1 MLGLQYHLATLI
13 ALILIVT
20 FSAHIFT
27 NAILK
32 NMKKMKKMK
41 IYISGK
47 IGEEVISEATR
58 QKFAKAQKEL
68 ESKGH
73 EVFNPTCAVWQ
84 SHLMH
89 GFGAD
94 IQQTIAPPGGPIS
107 RYAYFLLRDMMALAT
122 KDAIYMLKDW
132 TKSFG
137 ARAEREFALA
147 NGIEV
152 IYEEEFF
159 DIPMK
164 LVLDEVIASA
174 ERIEAGKASLK
185 MINCD
190 GWDVVITA
198 KKHKGA

>member
-1 MLGLQYHLATLI
+1 MT
-13 ALILIVT
+13 V
-20 FSAHIFT
+20 
-27 NAILK
+27 
-32 NMKKMKKMK
+32 
-41 IYISGK
+41 YISGK

-89 GFGAD
+89 GFWAD
-94 IQQTIAPPGGPIS
+94 IQRTTAPPCGPIS
-107 RYAYFLLRDMMALAT
+107 RYAYFLFRDMMALST

-147 NGIEV
+147 LGIEV

-164 LVLDEVIASA
+164 LVLDEVIACA
-174 ERIEAGKASLK
+174 EKIDGAKASLK

-190 GWDVVITA
+190 GWDVMITA

>member
-1 MLGLQYHLATLI
+1 MR
-13 ALILIVT
+13 V
-20 FSAHIFT
+20 
-27 NAILK
+27 
-32 NMKKMKKMK
+32 
-41 IYISGK
+41 YISGK
-47 IGEEVISEATR
+47 IGEAVISDTTR
-58 QKFAKAQKEL
+58 KKFAKAQKEL
-68 ESKGH
+68 EAKGY
-73 EVFNPTCAVWQ
+73 EVFNPTSEEWQ
-84 SHLMH
+84 NHLMI
-89 GFGAD
+89 GYGKD
-94 IQQTIAPPGGPIS
+94 IQQTMSLGCGTMS
-107 RYAYFLLRDMMALAT
+107 KYAYFLLRDLMALAT

-164 LVLDEVIASA
+164 LVLDEVIACA
-174 ERIEAGKASLK
+174 EKIDGARASLK

>member
-1 MLGLQYHLATLI
+1 M
-13 ALILIVT
+13 IV
-20 FSAHIFT
+20 
-27 NAILK
+27 
-32 NMKKMKKMK
+32 
-41 IYISGK
+41 YISGK
-47 IGEEVISEATR
+47 IGEEVISETTR
-58 QKFAKAQKEL
+58 QKFTNAQMKL
-68 ESKGH
+68 EAKGH
-73 EVFNPTCAVWQ
+73 EVFNPTCEEWQ
-84 SHLMH
+84 QQIMND
-89 GFGAD
+89 FKAD
-94 IQQTIAPPGGPIS
+94 IQHVLVPPQNKPIS
-107 RYAYFLLRDMMALAT
+107 KYVYILLCDMAALSTA
-122 KDAIYMLKDW
+122 DAIYMLKDW

-159 DIPMK
+159 DVPMK

-174 ERIEAGKASLK
+174 DKFEAGKASVK

>member
-1 MLGLQYHLATLI
+1 MGVIWMTVAI
-13 ALILIVT
+13 AQGKRRTARIILISESMT
-20 FSAHIFT
+20 
-27 NAILK
+27 
-32 NMKKMKKMK
+32 

-47 IGEEVISEATR
+47 IGEVVISEATR
-58 QKFAKAQKEL
+58 KKFAKAQKEL
-68 ESKGH
+68 EAKGY
-73 EVFNPTCAVWQ
+73 EVFNPTCEVWQ
-84 SHLMH
+84 HHLIQ
-89 GFGAD
+89 GYGKE

-107 RYAYFLLRDMMALAT
+107 KYNYFLLRDLMALST

-137 ARAEREFALA
+137 ARAERELALA

-164 LVLDEVIASA
+164 LVLDEVIACA
-174 ERIEAGKASLK
+174 EKVDGAKASLK

-190 GWDVVITA
+190 GWDVMITA